1 MRRHDVTRHNGDGG
15 QGPGLAQRVGRGVM
29 LFVVGAMT
37 ALVCGLVVFNIALTL
52 VPEGHG
58 LRIWASCTKNKSHS
72 AGCVGDDLAMGR

>member
-1 MRRHDVTRHNGDGG
+1 
-15 QGPGLAQRVGRGVM
+15 M